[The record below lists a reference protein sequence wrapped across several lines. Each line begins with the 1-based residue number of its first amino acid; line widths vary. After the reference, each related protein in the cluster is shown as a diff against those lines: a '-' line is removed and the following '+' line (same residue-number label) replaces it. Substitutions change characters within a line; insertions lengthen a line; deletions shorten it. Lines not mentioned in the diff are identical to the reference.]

1 MTFSNY
7 QIYEYMQVFS
17 DLFEKQDLYIPI
29 KANFVIQKNIRTI
42 TTAGIEIEKA
52 RLTIG
57 QHYGKLNEDQSG
69 FLVPQDKLEKA
80 NQEITDLFS
89 IEQNLD
95 IRMIKLEDLGDAE
108 LTARQM
114 QAIMF
119 MIED

>member
-1 MTFSNY
+1 MTFNNY
-7 QIYEYMQVFS
+7 QIYEYTQVFN

-29 KANFVIQKNIRTI
+29 KANFIIQKNIRTI
-42 TTAGIEIEKA
+42 VTAGAEIEEA
-52 RLTIG
+52 RLNIG
-57 QHYGKLNEDQSG
+57 QRYGKLNEDQSG

-89 IEQNLD
+89 IEQDLD

-119 MIED
+119 MIEE

>member
-1 MTFSNY
+1 MTFNNY
-7 QIYEYMQVFS
+7 QIYEYMQVFN

-29 KANFVIQKNIRTI
+29 KANFIIQKNIRTI
-42 TTAGIEIEKA
+42 VTAGAEIEEA
-52 RLTIG
+52 RLNIG
-57 QHYGKLNEDQSG
+57 QRYGKLNEDQSG

-89 IEQNLD
+89 IEQDLD

-119 MIED
+119 MIEE